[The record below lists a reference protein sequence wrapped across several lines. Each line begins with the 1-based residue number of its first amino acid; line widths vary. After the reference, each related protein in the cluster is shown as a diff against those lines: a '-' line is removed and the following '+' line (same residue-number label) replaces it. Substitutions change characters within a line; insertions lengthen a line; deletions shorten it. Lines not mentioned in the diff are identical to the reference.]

1 MILVFDCPSCGR
13 ENEISIELEN
23 EFDYIEQ
30 DESKELVI
38 VCAEC
43 ENEVDLEMIVSVKER
58 VNGFER
64 NGLPRLALQ
73 GSQ

>member
-13 ENEISIELEN
+13 ENELAIELEN

-43 ENEVDLEMIVSVKER
+43 ENEVDLEMIVSVKE
-58 VNGFER
+58 
-64 NGLPRLALQ
+64 
-73 GSQ
+73 